1 MSKFVVVK
9 EKPADLKKGEYLID
23 TPSFVTQ
30 IAQHKVKKPRSNLTE
45 RMYLDAIMNS
55 IGETYDAGNTDPH
68 SNRVKYHNY
77 TGILAP
83 EDKDVNEV
91 LLRAIRS
98 DCSHLLGKYL
108 DTKVRQRPKDTT
120 LVIYVDSDIQGQYEI
135 FQNNGLVED
144 KPEKPQKPASDKVV
158 GKPAVTKEQ
167 AEAKKNQA
175 DSQ

>member
-1 MSKFVVVK
+1 MSKFVIVK
-9 EKPADLKKGEYLID
+9 EAPADLKKGEYLID
-23 TPSFVTQ
+23 APSFIAQ
-30 IAQHKVKKPRSNLTE
+30 IEQHKVKKPRSNLTE

-68 SNRVKYHNY
+68 SSRVKYHNY
-77 TGILAP
+77 TGILATTDQ
-83 EDKDVNEV
+83 EVNEV
-91 LLRAIRS
+91 ILRAIKA

-108 DTKVRQRPKDTT
+108 DTKIKQRPTGT
-120 LVIYVDSDIQGQYEI
+120 QLVIFVDSEIKGQYEI
-135 FQNNGLVED
+135 FQKNGLVED

-158 GKPAVTKEQ
+158 GKPAITKEE